1 MKKLYTLL
9 TATFIGCSAFAQI
22 PNAGFE
28 TWTSAGSYDLPT
40 GWDNINALTS
50 LASVYTCTKGTPGA
64 PGASYLKLVSKT
76 MPLAGAVPGV
86 AVSGLINTTTFS
98 PKSGF
103 AFTSRPQSLTGNWQY
118 MAYGAD
124 QGRIVVL
131 LSKWNTAASKRDT
144 VSYTNYLLPGMVMSW
159 APFSIPLTY
168 QMNKYPDTAI
178 IVLSSSGTTPVVNSY
193 LYIDSLGFYGS
204 VSTGIS
210 PLNMDRASV
219 KLFPNP
225 TSNSAT
231 LLYNSSFANSISLQI
246 TDVNGKVYLDK
257 RISIGKGENN
267 IPLNTSGYPKGLY
280 LVRIDD
286 GDDTQTEKLII
297 E

>member
-1 MKKLYTLL
+1 MKKIYTLL
-9 TATFIGCSAFAQI
+9 AACILSGSAFAQI

-28 TWTSAGSYDLPT
+28 TWTSSGSYDMPT
-40 GWDNINALTS
+40 GWDNINTLTS

-103 AFTSRPQSLTGNWQY
+103 ACTARPQSLTGNWQY

-131 LSKWNTAASKRDT
+131 LSRWNTVANKRDT

-178 IVLSSSGTTPVVNSY
+178 IVLSSSGTTPVANSY
-193 LYIDSLGFYGS
+193 LYVDSLGFYGS

-210 PLNMDRASV
+210 LLNNELASV
-219 KLFPNP
+219 KLYPNP
-225 TSNSAT
+225 TSNTTT
-231 LLYNSSFANSISLQI
+231 LLYNSAMANMINISIADI
-246 TDVNGKVYLDK
+246 NGRTYLDK
-257 RISIGKGENN
+257 KIAINKGENN
-267 IPLNTSGYPKGLY
+267 IPLNTSGFPAGLY
-280 LVRIDD
+280 LVRVDD
-286 GDDTQTEKLII
+286 GEDTQTEKLII